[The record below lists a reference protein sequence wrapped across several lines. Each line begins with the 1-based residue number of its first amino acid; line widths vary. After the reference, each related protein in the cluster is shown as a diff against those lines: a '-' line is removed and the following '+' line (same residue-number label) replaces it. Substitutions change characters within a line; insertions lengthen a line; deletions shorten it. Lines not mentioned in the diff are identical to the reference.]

1 MRFYHRLLFIVL
13 LAFPPTNVQA
23 ASCALISST
32 EICHKLFGYKEA
44 PVFIKFGGLVRI
56 PDPELEFC
64 KDGIRK
70 ADEKWTLIQTANLL
84 KRSHYLNQWLERDFL
99 TVNNEWKYKEELK
112 EIKQDLSI
120 LEPIYAKIS
129 AAGCSRWVD

>member
-1 MRFYHRLLFIVL
+1 M
-13 LAFPPTNVQA
+13 
-23 ASCALISST
+23 
-32 EICHKLFGYKEA
+32 CHKLFGYKEA
-44 PVFIKFGGLVRI
+44 PVFIKFAGLVRI

-70 ADEKWTLIQTANLL
+70 ANEKWTLIQTANLL
-84 KRSHYLNQWLERDFL
+84 KRSHYLDQWLERDFL

-112 EIKQDLSI
+112 EIEQDLSI